1 MATPIVVK
9 VKVAANIEKVWTS
22 WTTPS
27 LITQWNFAN
36 DDWCCPSAENNF
48 EVGGRFTSRMESKD
62 GEMGFDFSGIYD
74 EIIKYKLIRYTLDDD
89 RKVSIKFNSLGDATE
104 IVESFEPESTN
115 TVEMQKTGWQ
125 MILDNF
131 RKFVENS

>member
-1 MATPIVVK
+1 MATAIVVK

-48 EVGGRFTSRMESKD
+48 EVGGRFTSRMESKN

-74 EIIKYKLIRYTLDDD
+74 EIIKYKFIRYTLDDG

-104 IVESFEPESTN
+104 IVESFEPEATN
-115 TVEMQKTGWQ
+115 TMEMQKTGWQ